1 LESQVLDLTE
11 ELDED
16 WVEVDTDE
24 ALLGE
29 WSLLSVEKGL
39 VQLVLGVSLD
49 AFLPLLDLLLI
60 VLLQVVA
67 KRRVELLDIL
77 ELLAVLN

>member
-16 WVEVDTDE
+16 WIEVDTDE

-29 WSLLSVEKGL
+29 WRLLSVE
-39 VQLVLGVSLD
+39 
-49 AFLPLLDLLLI
+49 
-60 VLLQVVA
+60 
-67 KRRVELLDIL
+67 E
-77 ELLAVLN
+77 